1 VTDLIADLTAT
12 PDPGALPG
20 GSALQ
25 QFINGSLF
33 LALGLAL
40 IAFLIGAGMFAIGRH
55 GGNMRASDQGKLAMF
70 SGAAGAFFAGSAVA
84 ILNFFY
90 HVGQQVR

>member
-1 VTDLIADLTAT
+1 MIRIVSDLTAS
-12 PDPGALPG
+12 PDSGALPG
-20 GSALQ
+20 GSVLQ

-33 LALGLAL
+33 LALGIAL
-40 IAFLIGAGMFAIGRH
+40 LAFLIGAGMFAIGRH

-70 SGAAGAFFAGSAVA
+70 SGAAAAFFAGAGASL
-84 ILNFFY
+84 LNFFY